1 MATRAIFIPCSV
13 GVNLVEIE
21 LIDFNWFS
29 GFAKTQKQKSI
40 RALHEK
46 TLELKP
52 SIKSVLEVSSK
63 SEIELGVSLSAFN
76 LMIKHATKDNKDF
89 KEYSVE
95 VAFQSSKV
103 FEKGG
108 PYTDLLDKTSME
120 AKKDER
126 LKNSGRITKFKFF
139 SSEWETTPYTAFYDW
154 LYINA
159 LNKKPDFAAQVL
171 KFDAFTDI
179 EFNHEKSVNCQAF
192 SVALFCALKQ
202 RNLID
207 KIKSQEDFLTIYR
220 DYAITNVFETKTKN
234 DLFG

>member
-1 MATRAIFIPCSV
+1 MALRPVFIPLLE
-13 GVNLVEIE
+13 GNKLVEIK
-21 LIDFNWFS
+21 LIEFQWFP
-29 GFAKTQKQKSI
+29 GFSKSQKQKSMHS
-40 RALHEK
+40 LHENILQ
-46 TLELKP
+46 TCDN
-52 SIKSVLEVSSK
+52 IKSILEVSSK
-63 SEIELGVSLSAFN
+63 SEEILGNQLSAFN
-76 LMIKHATKDNKDF
+76 LMIQHSKKNSNEF

-139 SSEWETTPYTAFYDW
+139 SSEWKTTPYTAFYDW